1 MANLSRIEVKLF
13 EQILKNNAI
22 SLSDIRTSSIVSE
35 SPGLFEYGSH
45 CMTFDISKL
54 ITDNIDN
61 ANKLYGDNVN
71 SKFAKALKIIG
82 FDKTYSKGKGSY
94 LFDNKGTRYLDMLAG
109 YGAFNIGRGNLVVQ
123 QALKDFIDGDY
134 SSLVQME
141 TPVLCGVLARELKQR
156 IGYGLD
162 KVYFCSTGAEAN
174 ETAIKF
180 ARRATGKNT
189 VLYASSAFHG
199 LTTGALAMNGSEV
212 FKEDFGELAASRK
225 VTLGDLSGLERELE
239 KGDVAAFFIEPVQG
253 KGVNFAADGFLSAAS
268 KLCHKYGAL
277 FIADEIQSGMGRT
290 GKFIALHHEKD
301 VEPDMVIVSKSL
313 SGGYV
318 PIAAVV
324 MKEDVF
330 KKTFSSLDRAVVHS
344 STFGKSN
351 FAMTAGLA
359 TLHVMDE
366 ENLCDNAQKMGDLL
380 GNKLLALKDKY
391 EFIHDVRWRGLMLA
405 IEFGKPKSLKL
416 KTAWATV
423 NKINEDL
430 FCQAITIPLLQDHKI
445 LTQVAGNRMTVIK
458 LIPPLTLNETDVD
471 WFVSAF
477 DEVMRDL
484 HKFPG
489 PAWESLSRIA
499 KNALIK

>member
-1 MANLSRIEVKLF
+1 M
-13 EQILKNNAI
+13 
-22 SLSDIRTSSIVSE
+22 
-35 SPGLFEYGSH
+35 P
-45 CMTFDISKL
+45 FDIKKL
-54 ITDNIDN
+54 MAENIAHN
-61 ANKLYGDNVN
+61 NSRYGEHVN

-82 FDKTYSKGKGSY
+82 FDKTYVKGKGCY
-94 LFDNKGTRYLDMLAG
+94 LFDEKGNKYLDMLAG
-109 YGAFNIGRGNLVVQ
+109 YGTFNIGRNHPVVQ
-123 QALKDFIDGDY
+123 KALRDFIEADY

-141 TPVLCGVLARELKQR
+141 TPVLCSVLAAELKQR

-212 FKEDFGELAASRK
+212 FKEKFGTLTASRK
-225 VTLGDLSGLERELE
+225 IPLGDLDALEHELA

-253 KGVNFAADGFLSAAS
+253 KGVNMPPAGFLAAAA
-268 KLCHKYGAL
+268 KLCHKHGSL
-277 FIADEIQSGMGRT
+277 FIADEVQSGIGRT
-290 GKFIALHHEKD
+290 GKFIALHHED
-301 VEPDMVIVSKSL
+301 GVEPDVVIVSKSL

-324 MKEDVF
+324 MSEKVF
-330 KKTFSSLDRAVVHS
+330 GKTFSSLDRAVVHS

-359 TLHVMDE
+359 TLSVLDDE
-366 ENLCDNAQKMGDLL
+366 KLIENAAKMGDLL
-380 GNKLLALKDKY
+380 GNRLLALKDRY

-405 IEFGKPKSLKL
+405 IEFGKPKSFKL
-416 KTAWATV
+416 KAAWATV

-430 FCQAITIPLLQDHKI
+430 FCQAITIPMLQDHRI
-445 LTQVAGNRMTVIK
+445 LTQVAGNAMTTIK
-458 LIPPLTLNETDVD
+458 LIPPLSLDESDID
-471 WFVSAF
+471 WFMAGF
-477 DEVMRDL
+477 EKVMDDL
-484 HKFPG
+484 HTFPG
-489 PAWESLSRIA
+489 PAWESLTRIA
-499 KNALIK
+499 KNAVSGTKNSGSGKSVMS